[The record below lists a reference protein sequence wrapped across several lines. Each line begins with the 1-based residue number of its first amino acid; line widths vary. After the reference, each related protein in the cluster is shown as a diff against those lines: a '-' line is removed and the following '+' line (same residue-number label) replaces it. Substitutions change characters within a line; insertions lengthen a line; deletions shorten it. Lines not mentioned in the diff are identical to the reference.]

1 MSLVADRQPG
11 TEDTVRRR
19 RSPIT
24 AWRDFGRPPR
34 LMGVDVARG
43 IAVFGMIAAHAG
55 IAASLELLDPR
66 TWVALA
72 EGRSSILFAVVA
84 GISIAFAAGA
94 GKRPTGE
101 ALRSARLRMAGR
113 AIAVLAIGLLL
124 ELLGSSI
131 VVILSVYGV
140 LFLLVIPFL
149 GLRRRTLVLTALAL
163 ALTGPTLVA
172 VVQTLTFGS
181 WGEGVDFLING
192 VYPVTVW
199 LPLMLTGIAVGR
211 CTLGETRTA
220 VAVLGVGAILTAGG
234 YALGGLVDD
243 LDGESGS
250 YGSSSIEMY
259 ESVEEYEEPEEVPG
273 EDVDLSGKVCVEDF
287 DGWVTCFSEDW
298 SDGEGSDGD
307 AEEGDGYFE
316 SIGGSDLGAA
326 VRAAWS
332 SGPHSG
338 GTLEIIASGGFA
350 LAVVGACL
358 LLAAPLRWILIPI
371 AAVGAMP
378 LTAYAAHVVSFAV
391 LSDPVNL
398 APQVLEWG
406 PGGPGTGLW
415 LVSVGVL
422 LLGCTLWAL
431 TAGRGPLERIT
442 ARAALAVDR
451 PAGSEGDQR

>member
-1 MSLVADRQPG
+1 
-11 TEDTVRRR
+11 
-19 RSPIT
+19 
-24 AWRDFGRPPR
+24 
-34 LMGVDVARG
+34 MGVDVARG